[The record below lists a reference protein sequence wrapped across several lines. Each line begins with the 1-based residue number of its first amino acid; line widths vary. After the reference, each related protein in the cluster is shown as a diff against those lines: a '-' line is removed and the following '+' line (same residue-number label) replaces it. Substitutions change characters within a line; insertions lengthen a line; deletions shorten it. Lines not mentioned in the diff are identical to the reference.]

1 MLLTAIMLGATVVSV
16 GAIALSSNKDDSI
29 RPNITNNISIKDN
42 NGLRLNS
49 PSMTTINTTSKRS
62 ENNTTT
68 TNEYIEEL
76 NKEELLNGIRNI
88 FKEQEMNEALRVL
101 DEELAKFE

>member
-29 RPNITNNISIKDN
+29 RPNIIIKDN

-49 PSMTTINTTSKRS
+49 PNTTTINTTSKRS

-68 TNEYIEEL
+68 TNEYREEL
-76 NKEELLNGIRNI
+76 NKEELLNGIRDI

>member
-29 RPNITNNISIKDN
+29 RPNIIIKDN

-49 PSMTTINTTSKRS
+49 PNITTINTTSKRS
-62 ENNTTT
+62 NNTTT
-68 TNEYIEEL
+68 TNEYREEL
-76 NKEELLNGIRNI
+76 NKEELLNGIRDI

>member
-29 RPNITNNISIKDN
+29 RPNIIIKDN

-49 PSMTTINTTSKRS
+49 PNITTINTTSKRS

-68 TNEYIEEL
+68 TNEYREEL
-76 NKEELLNGIRNI
+76 NKEELLNGIRDI